1 MAQRNRKYDRQLRVW
16 GEHGQTALEKAHV
29 CVLNCGPTGSESL
42 KNLVLGGI
50 GSFTIVDASKV
61 SASDLGNNYLVNWES
76 MGQPKAKSVCAL
88 LQELNESVGAKFV
101 EESPEALLESNPAFF
116 AQFTLVIATQM
127 TEAPLLKL
135 EEVCRQQKVMLVMAR
150 SYGLAGLVRLSFT
163 EHDIIE
169 SKPENKVEDLRL
181 HKPWPELQSYVDEFD
196 IDTPDNNI
204 HKHIPFAILLI
215 KIAEDWK
222 KTHDGKLPA
231 NVRLLKEAITGRR
244 RVLMEED
251 NYTEAL
257 KSAYIML
264 FPPGI
269 SSYLRVVLEDKAS
282 DVDASSSDFWIM
294 VAALKKFMANEGQGE
309 PPLDGAIPDMHSF
322 TDYYIKLQKIYQAR
336 AEADVTAVEG
346 HVTRILKQI
355 GRDSSPIP
363 RSSIKLFCKNVRNL
377 RVLRCKMLSDEFSS
391 RSGPELQRLLAVEE
405 SSHPAFY
412 VLLRAVDHFAATY
425 NRFPGV
431 FDGEMEE
438 DVSRLKSL
446 AVGLLNDMGGGGTS
460 LPEDFISEI
469 CRFGAAE
476 IHCVASIVGGIAS
489 QECIKLLT
497 RQFTP
502 IQGTFIYNA
511 MSATSLVL
519 NV

>member
-1 MAQRNRKYDRQLRVW
+1 MAQRNNKYDRQLRIW
-16 GEHGQTALEKAHV
+16 GEHGQTALETARV
-29 CVLNCGPTGSESL
+29 CVLNCGPTGSEAL

-61 SASDLGNNYLVNWES
+61 SAADLGNNYLVDWES
-76 MGQPKAKSVCAL
+76 LGQSKAKSVCAL

-135 EEVCRQQKVMLVMAR
+135 EEICRQQKVMLVIAR
-150 SYGLAGLVRLSFT
+150 SYGLAGLVRISVT

-169 SKPENKVEDLRL
+169 SKPDNKVEDLRL

-196 IDTPDNNI
+196 IDTQDHNI

-222 KTHDGKLPA
+222 KSHDGKLPA
-231 NVRLLKEAITGRR
+231 NVRLFKEAITARR
-244 RVLMEED
+244 RVEEDED
-251 NYTEAL
+251 NYNEAL
-257 KSAYIML
+257 KSAYIVL
-264 FPPGI
+264 FPPSI
-269 SSYLRVVLEDKAS
+269 SSQLRAVLEDKAS

-294 VAALKKFMANEGQGE
+294 VSALKQFMANEGQGE

-346 HVTRILKQI
+346 HVARILKQI
-355 GRDSSPIP
+355 GRESSPIP
-363 RSSIKLFCKNVRNL
+363 RSTIKLFCKNARNL

-405 SSHPAFY
+405 SSHPALY

-446 AVGLLNDMGGGGTS
+446 AVGLLNDMGGGGAS
-460 LPEDFISEI
+460 LPEDVVSEI
-469 CRFGAAE
+469 CRFGAGE